1 MTDKPSKATSFEL
14 NSKATS
20 TSTST
25 ATSTNSIHNP
35 IISLRQSHN
44 NNNFNL
50 QIISNPIPDFNQFK
64 AAEGSTGRAK
74 RLRTLFD
81 SIPIPTTP
89 SSSPSLPILLF
100 DSSDI
105 VNSIKNNNIVPNDEQ
120 SREEERKSYALELW
134 RKCGHCDPSSSS
146 PSSSS
151 LPSYSSSTSS
161 ASASSSSHKEEVH
174 LRWQAF
180 EKYAEEKEKELWRL
194 FVELDQDGDMR
205 LGKDDLRIACARGG
219 VDLNEKNLQEF
230 VDSLDRGHNGSI
242 TFEEWRDSFILL
254 PRKPSMGELFR
265 FWQTHRNY
273 RPSMSQL
280 TQDGDVVV
288 GRGKTGWNKLLG
300 KPALLAKEKVK
311 ERHELQEAMKDA
323 MNLKKLENDSAQR
336 LWAAEEKAER
346 LVSKLESERESRND
360 IKGKGREVIIDDREV
375 ERNINGREDG
385 QEEDDEDVG
394 ATSGMF
400 SGAGKFLLAGGLAG
414 AGQFS
419 FFHFTSNLDR
429 LGRS

>member
-1 MTDKPSKATSFEL
+1 
-14 NSKATS
+14 
-20 TSTST
+20 
-25 ATSTNSIHNP
+25 
-35 IISLRQSHN
+35 
-44 NNNFNL
+44 
-50 QIISNPIPDFNQFK
+50 
-64 AAEGSTGRAK
+64 
-74 RLRTLFD
+74 
-81 SIPIPTTP
+81 
-89 SSSPSLPILLF
+89 
-100 DSSDI
+100 
-105 VNSIKNNNIVPNDEQ
+105 
-120 SREEERKSYALELW
+120 
-134 RKCGHCDPSSSS
+134 
-146 PSSSS
+146 
-151 LPSYSSSTSS
+151 
-161 ASASSSSHKEEVH
+161 
-174 LRWQAF
+174 
-180 EKYAEEKEKELWRL
+180 
-194 FVELDQDGDMR
+194 
-205 LGKDDLRIACARGG
+205 
-219 VDLNEKNLQEF
+219 
-230 VDSLDRGHNGSI
+230 
-242 TFEEWRDSFILL
+242 
-254 PRKPSMGELFR
+254 MGELFR

-375 ERNINGREDG
+375 ERHINEREDG

-414 AGQFS
+414 AGQLS
-419 FFHFTSNLDR
+419 FFLPIRPSRTFLMTCVR
-429 LGRS
+429 I